1 MMNMACMQILRE
13 VCIKEDFNFHK
24 QWEKALIQIQ
34 NRNMSMKENGK
45 ITFHMDK
52 DMKKLGMALIQ
63 GAFILEKGK
72 DREFSHADK

>member
-1 MMNMACMQILRE
+1 
-13 VCIKEDFNFHK
+13 VSIKEDFNFHK

-52 DMKKLGMALIQ
+52 DMKKQGMARIQ
-63 GAFILEKGK
+63 ETFILEKGK
-72 DREFSHADK
+72 DREFSQADK